1 MIIPTD
7 LLHQA
12 YPTLES
18 DWKGYLNA
26 TNRTCDLLNPDD
38 QDAACNVCLIYS
50 GNPKPG
56 HGCSL
61 DLVDNPDLDKSWS
74 LFYETYPE
82 LLI

>member
-1 MIIPTD
+1 MIISTD

-12 YPTLES
+12 YHTLVPNS
-18 DWKGYLNA
+18 NGYLNT
-26 TNRTCDLLNPDD
+26 TNRTCDLLNPD
-38 QDAACNVCLIYS
+38 QDATCDVCLIYS

-61 DLVDNPDLDKSWS
+61 DLVDNPDLEESWS

-82 LLI
+82 YLI